1 MKIILVLIAFMI
13 VGTMAYLFTTE
24 SHKSINSKNDIK
36 KATEKIKK
44 KQFTKDDNK
53 PTPQTQI
60 SRTVLEDDIPD
71 DELVDID
78 TEYIPSQSTSEPIS
92 EEEMAQNEADIL
104 KALEENK
111 DEGGESYEEED
122 TQEIDIAQQNTVI
135 NSVENINLLLPI
147 TEKELNEIEKDIV
160 FTNDSIKNDEAIKD
174 TLISEED
181 LSSNNETL

>member
-71 DELVDID
+71 DELVDRD

-92 EEEMAQNEADIL
+92 QEEMAENEADIL

-111 DEGGESYEEED
+111 NQGGESYEEEE
-122 TQEIDIAQQNTVI
+122 TEEIDKIKIVHETKEELLKRLSEPFTDDELTKIEKAMGVD
-135 NSVENINLLLPI
+135 ENIY
-147 TEKELNEIEKDIV
+147 TDS
-160 FTNDSIKNDEAIKD
+160 TSIKNRTFEP
-174 TLISEED
+174 
-181 LSSNNETL
+181 